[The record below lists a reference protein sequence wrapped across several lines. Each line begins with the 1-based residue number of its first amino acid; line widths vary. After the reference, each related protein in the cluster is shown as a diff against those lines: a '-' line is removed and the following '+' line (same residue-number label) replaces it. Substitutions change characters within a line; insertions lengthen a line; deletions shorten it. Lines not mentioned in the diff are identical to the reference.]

1 VASHKIAAMSVHR
14 TQMSPDAWF
23 FVLPLASRLRSPQSS
38 GPRRRGRRRDPA
50 PGLGPLH
57 FTDLAA
63 QLRLPAYGPL
73 TLPGDWTLA

>member
-1 VASHKIAAMSVHR
+1 MHPR
-14 TQMSPDAWF
+14 
-23 FVLPLASRLRSPQSS
+23 LPLASRLRSPQSS
-38 GPRRRGRRRDPA
+38 EDPA
-50 PGLGPLH
+50 AAAGAATAPQAWGP